1 MQYMSPEQIQGK
13 GADARSNIFAFGAM
27 LYEMLR
33 GKRAFEGKSQLSVAS
48 AILDREPELVPTLK
62 PMTPSALEQ
71 VVRTCLAKE
80 PDDRFQNTHDLKLP
94 LQWIAA
100 SASQAGTPAIVTPR
114 ALSEPVSFCSQ
125 AIFGRFRRQFWKPWA
140 APRYCCAV
148 PFIMVAK
155 GSSSP
160 EASFNA
166 AEKIQ

>member
-13 GADARSNIFAFGAM
+13 EADARSNIFAFGAM

-48 AILDREPELVPTLK
+48 AILD
-62 PMTPSALEQ
+62 
-71 VVRTCLAKE
+71 
-80 PDDRFQNTHDLKLP
+80 LKLP

-100 SASQAGTPAIVTPR
+100 GASQAGTPAIVTPR